1 MKKFVGRDLLEAF
14 AVAAPYIK
22 ELYPQDLVMGV
33 VDTEKYLSYVPGET
47 FDLGIKIGD
56 PIKEGSAVYKAMKA
70 RDKVITY
77 LGKEVWGIPAK
88 AIAVPVFDEED
99 NIIGAVAAVVSVENQ
114 NKLKEII
121 EQFTLA
127 FEQVNNSVQDISA
140 GAQNLAKIGEK
151 LSLATYTTKDN
162 VKKTDEIIQ
171 MIREIADQTKMLG
184 INAAIEAARAGEYG
198 RGFAVVAEEIRRLS
212 EQSNTSAKQVKEI
225 LNMIATAID
234 SINDQTQ
241 ETSAVSEEQS
251 SSTQEI
257 AASMEEL
264 TAQLESLA
272 EFVKMI

>member
-1 MKKFVGRDLLEAF
+1 MKKFVGRELLEAF
-14 AVAAPYIK
+14 AKVAPFLREI
-22 ELYPQDLVMGV
+22 YPQDMVLGV
-33 VDTEKYLSYVPGET
+33 VDTEKYLAYARGET
-47 FDLGIKIGD
+47 FDLGIKNGD
-56 PIKEGSAVYKAMKA
+56 PVKPGSAVDRAMKA
-70 RDKVITY
+70 RDKIVTT
-77 LGKEVWGIPAK
+77 LGKEVWGIPCR
-88 AIAVPVFDEED
+88 AIAIPVFDEMD
-99 NIIGAVAAVVSVENQ
+99 NPIGAIACILSLENQ
-114 NKLKEII
+114 NKLQEII
-121 EQFTLA
+121 EQFTSA

-151 LSLATYTTKDN
+151 LSVATYATKDN

-171 MIREIADQTKMLG
+171 MIREIADQTKLLG
-184 INAAIEAARAGEYG
+184 LNAAIEAARAGEYG

-212 EQSNTSAKQVKEI
+212 EQSNNSAKQVKEI
-225 LNMIATAID
+225 LNKIASSID

-272 EFVKMI
+272 EFVKLI

>member
-88 AIAVPVFDEED
+88 AIAVPVFDEEE